1 MSEQTPQTLETRI
14 ITRALQ
20 DPSFKEQLL
29 SGPVAAKAAIEK
41 EIEQKLPQD
50 LQVNVLEETD
60 KASYVVLPKM
70 PSVDEVSEEE
80 LESVAGGRRRP
91 SSGAIGAA
99 TAVTS
104 LFTNTLPCTFGS
116 ITFK

>member
-50 LQVNVLEETD
+50 LQIKILEETD
-60 KASYVVLPKM
+60 KVSYVVLPKT
-70 PSVDEVSEEE
+70 SSSEELSEKE
-80 LESVAGGRRRP
+80 LETVAGGFFR
-91 SSGAIGAA
+91 
-99 TAVTS
+99 
-104 LFTNTLPCTFGS
+104 LPCTFGS
-116 ITFK
+116 ITFKF

>member
-1 MSEQTPQTLETRI
+1 MSQQTPQTLETRI

-20 DPSFKEQLL
+20 DPSFKKQLL
-29 SGPVAAKAAIEK
+29 SGSVAAKAAIEK

-60 KASYVVLPKM
+60 KVSYVVLPKM

-80 LESVAGGRRRP
+80 LEAVAGG
-91 SSGAIGAA
+91 AA
-99 TAVTS
+99 FTVVFKTATF
-104 LFTNTLPCTFGS
+104 LTGGLPCTFGS
-116 ITFK
+116 ITLK